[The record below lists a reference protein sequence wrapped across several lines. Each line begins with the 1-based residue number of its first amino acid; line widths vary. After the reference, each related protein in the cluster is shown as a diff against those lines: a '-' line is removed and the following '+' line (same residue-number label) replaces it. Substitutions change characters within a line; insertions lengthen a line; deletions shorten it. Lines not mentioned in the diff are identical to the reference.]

1 MLGVSQKQ
9 FSRLASVTV
18 SDYCFVAIVG
28 AANGPYF
35 VSIQSKIVAAHTE
48 ALQISVVVAATIF
61 QWCVVW

>member
-1 MLGVSQKQ
+1 MI
-9 FSRLASVTV
+9 V
-18 SDYCFVAIVG
+18 SDYCFVATVG